1 MSKRTRQEEDEDP
14 FCRKTRLR
22 KVRQQVTD
30 EDTLNEL
37 KEKAA
42 ESSKTKNVAS
52 SKDSALTDVVSLVI
66 VF

>member
-1 MSKRTRQEEDEDP
+1 MSKRTRQEEDEGP
-14 FCRKTRLR
+14 FCQKTRLR

-52 SKDSALTDVVSLVI
+52 SKDSALTDVVSLV
-66 VF
+66 F